1 MMTIKDATQ
10 AVPSRF
16 PKVSNEGVVVAIFLA
31 FLATAGLFYV
41 NLGGAFLSAF
51 VDGLGISRESAGY
64 ITSANKYGA
73 AFGALLATFIIKYI
87 PWRQSAY
94 ALLLTLISVDILA
107 FSLSDPNTL
116 IMVRFFHGTVGG
128 FLVGLGFSI
137 IARTAD
143 PDRVFGM
150 LIAVQYTFGSIGIFT
165 VPKLVGTFGPGAAF
179 GALIIFST
187 ITLLMVP
194 FIPDFDRADNPRQ
207 AKNAIAAAT
216 NSIQILLLP
225 AALGLMALFFFQA
238 SNMGI
243 ADYAIELGKDS
254 GYSIAYISNLL
265 TAANIISISG
275 ALLVYVIGTKFG
287 RALPILVGSL
297 VAAGFTL
304 LFHWSELPA
313 AYFLANAITGVTW
326 AFTVS
331 YLLGLCATFDS
342 RGQVVIFAG
351 FISKMGL
358 ASGPLIAAM
367 VVGSGNFTLIINLAT
382 LGLIICAVTAFWPA
396 KRSESL
402 IPELKKGEIA

>member
-1 MMTIKDATQ
+1 MTTEDVTQ
-10 AVPSRF
+10 VVPRRF

-73 AFGALLATFIIKYI
+73 AFGALLATFVVKYI

-107 FSLSDPNTL
+107 FSLTDPNTL
-116 IMVRFFHGTVGG
+116 IVVRFFHGTVGG
-128 FLVGLGFSI
+128 LLVGLGFSI

-150 LIAVQYTFGSIGIFT
+150 LVAVQYTFGSIGIFT

-187 ITLLMVP
+187 VTLLMVP
-194 FIPDFDRADNPRQ
+194 FIPHFERSDNPRQ
-207 AKNAIAAAT
+207 AKKATLAAT
-216 NSIQILLLP
+216 NSMQKLLLP
-225 AALGLMALFFFQA
+225 AALALIALFLFQS

-243 ADYAIELGKDS
+243 ADYAIELGKHS
-254 GYSIAYISNLL
+254 GYGIAYISNLL
-265 TAANIISISG
+265 TVANIISIGG
-275 ALLVYVIGTKFG
+275 ALLVYIIGTKFG
-287 RALPILVGSL
+287 RMLPILLGSL
-297 VAAGFTL
+297 IAAGFTF
-304 LFHWSELPA
+304 LFHWSELPV

-367 VVGSGNFTLIINLAT
+367 VVDSGNFKMIINLAT
-382 LGLIICAVTAFWPA
+382 LGLIICAVMAFWPA

-402 IPELKKGEIA
+402 IPDIKKGEIA